1 MTEPWDLDWGT
12 HADWSSLPRIEPR
25 IPALLELFRTRYE
38 SRDVL
43 RRDDRRITYGE
54 LEAKSAILARQL
66 LASGVGKGSRIGVM
80 LPSDE
85 TFLITFLAIVRIGA
99 VAATLPTLARPAEI
113 LKIVR
118 HADLHM
124 LFAAKRYLHHDYVE
138 RIEEAFGSIVGQRMP
153 YRLPEAPYLRE
164 VWLWGDGASPVWAQQ
179 VDLTHEPEIHAA
191 LLAAAEAQVHSSD
204 PAVIIYT
211 SGSTAEPKGVI
222 HSQGSCVRQ
231 GMKVAASMKYNSDE
245 RAYAPLPFFWVG
257 GLMTTAMCIMCLGAT
272 MIDSDKTG
280 AERLDFLE
288 RERITTV
295 VAWPHIIRGLV
306 AEPTFAARDWSSVRK
321 GLLFEALPPEI
332 RPKDAGL
339 MATPFG
345 MTETSAIYTIME
357 HNLPEDQRGS
367 VGPMQ
372 RGVEARL
379 VDLDTGKVFAHWA
392 DGDWTADSD
401 GKIGL
406 QQMRSDVMMLGMV
419 KRENAELFTPDGW
432 YSTGDLCSYRRG
444 HLHYHGRADDL
455 IKAAGANV
463 SPREVEAVLLQYP
476 GVAAAHATAVPD
488 RQRGSIVG
496 AVVVPQDGVEL
507 DADVIRRA
515 AAKSLAS
522 YKTPRVLI
530 VVERSRVPT
539 LPSSKVD
546 RRGLAQLLQEAHE
559 ADG

>member
-25 IPALLELFRTRYE
+25 IPALLEHFRTHYA

-43 RRDDRRITYGE
+43 KRDEQHVTYGE
-54 LEAKSAILARQL
+54 LEAKSAVLARQL

-85 TFLITFLAIVRIGA
+85 TFLTTFLAIARIGA
-99 VAATLPTLARPAEI
+99 VAVTLPTLARPAEI
-113 LKIVR
+113 LKIVL

-124 LFAAKRYLHHDYVE
+124 LFAAKRYRNHDYVE
-138 RIEEAFGSIVGQRMP
+138 RIEEAIRGVSGQRLP
-153 YRLPEAPYLRE
+153 YRLPEVPYLRE
-164 VWLWGDGASPVWAQQ
+164 VWLWGDGAAPLWARR
-179 VDLTHEPEIHAA
+179 VDLTGESGVNAA
-191 LLAAAEAQVHSSD
+191 LLSAAEAQVHSSD
-204 PAVIIYT
+204 PAVIVYT

-231 GMKVAASMKYNSDE
+231 GMKVAASMKYKSDE

-257 GLMTTAMCIMCLGAT
+257 GLMTTAMCIMCVGAT
-272 MIDSDKTG
+272 MIDTEKTG

-295 VAWPHIIRGLV
+295 IVWPHIIRGLV
-306 AEPTFAARDWSSVRK
+306 AEPTFETRDWSSIRNGV
-321 GLLFEALPPEI
+321 LFEALPPQI

-339 MATPFG
+339 IATPFG
-345 MTETSAIYTIME
+345 MTETSAIYTILDI
-357 HNLPEDQRGS
+357 NLPEDQRGS
-367 VGPMQ
+367 VGPLQ
-372 RGVEARL
+372 RGVESRL
-379 VDLDTGKVFAHWA
+379 VDVDTGSVIAHWA

-401 GKIGL
+401 GKVGL
-406 QQMRSDVMMLGMV
+406 QQVRSDVMMLGMV
-419 KRENAELFTPDGW
+419 KRENADVFTPDGW
-432 YSTGDLCSYRRG
+432 YPTGDLCAYRRG

-488 RQRGSIVG
+488 RQRGSMVG

-507 DADVIRRA
+507 DVDAIRRE

-522 YKTPRVLI
+522 YKAPRVLI
-530 VVERSRVPT
+530 VVERSKVPT

-546 RRGLAQLLQEAHE
+546 RRALAQLLQDAHE
-559 ADG
+559 ANG

>member
-1 MTEPWDLDWGT
+1 
-12 HADWSSLPRIEPR
+12 
-25 IPALLELFRTRYE
+25 LLEQFRTHYA

-43 RRDDRRITYGE
+43 KRDERRLTYGE
-54 LEAKSAILARQL
+54 LDAKSAILARQL
-66 LASGVGKGSRIGVM
+66 LSAGVGKGNRIGVM

-85 TFLITFLAIVRIGA
+85 TFLITFLAITRIGA
-99 VAATLPTLARPAEI
+99 VAVTLPTLARPAEI
-113 LKIVR
+113 LTIVR
-118 HADLHM
+118 HSDLHM
-124 LFAAKRYLHHDYVE
+124 LFAAKRYRHHDYAE
-138 RIEEAFGSIVGQRMP
+138 RIEEAIPSMVRQRPP
-153 YRLPEAPYLRE
+153 YRLPEAPYLRK
-164 VWLWGDGASPVWAQQ
+164 VCLWGDGASPVWAQQ
-179 VDLTHEPEIHAA
+179 VDLSPEPEVDVT
-191 LLAAAEAQVHSSD
+191 LLSAVEAQVHSSD
-204 PAVIIYT
+204 PAVIVYT
-211 SGSTAEPKGVI
+211 SGSTADPKGVI

-231 GMKVAASMKYNSDE
+231 GMKVAASMKYRSDE

-272 MIDSDKTG
+272 MIDTEKTG
-280 AERLDFLE
+280 VERLDFLE

-306 AEPTFAARDWSSVRK
+306 AEPTFEARDWSSVRN
-321 GLLFEALPPEI
+321 GVLFEALPPEI

-339 MATPFG
+339 IATPFG

-357 HNLPEDQRGS
+357 PNLPEDQRGS
-367 VGPMQ
+367 VGPLQ
-372 RGVEARL
+372 RGVESRL
-379 VDLDTGKVFAHWA
+379 VDLDTGNVLAHWA
-392 DGDWTADSD
+392 EGDWTADSD

-406 QQMRSDVMMLGMV
+406 QQVRSDVMMLGMV
-419 KRENAELFTPDGW
+419 KRENSDVFTADGW
-432 YSTGDLCSYRRG
+432 YSTGDLCAYRRG
-444 HLHYHGRADDL
+444 HLHYHGRTDDL

-488 RQRGSIVG
+488 RERGSLVG

-507 DADVIRRA
+507 DADTIRRE

-530 VVERSRVPT
+530 VLERAKVPT

-546 RRGLAQLLQEAHE
+546 RRGIARLLQEAHE
-559 ADG
+559 AALSPT

>member
-12 HADWSSLPRIEPR
+12 HADWSALPRIEPR
-25 IPALLELFRTRYE
+25 IPALLEHFRTHYA

-43 RRDDRRITYGE
+43 KRDDQRVTYGE
-54 LEAKSAILARQL
+54 LEAKSAVLARQL
-66 LASGVGKGSRIGVM
+66 LGAGVGKGSRIGVM

-85 TFLITFLAIVRIGA
+85 TFLTTFLAISRIGA
-99 VAATLPTLARPAEI
+99 VAVTLPTLARPAEI

-124 LFAAKRYLHHDYVE
+124 LFAAKRYRNHNYVE
-138 RIEEAFGSIVGQRMP
+138 RIEEAFRGISGQRIP
-153 YRLPEAPYLRE
+153 YRLPEVPYLRE
-164 VWLWGDGASPVWAQQ
+164 VWLWGDGAAPVWARQ
-179 VDLTHEPEIHAA
+179 VDLTREPTVDAI
-191 LLAAAEAQVHSSD
+191 LLSAAESQVHSSD
-204 PAVIIYT
+204 PAVIVYT
-211 SGSTAEPKGVI
+211 SGSTADPKGII

-231 GMKVAASMKYNSDE
+231 GMKVAASMKYKSDE

-257 GLMTTAMCIMCLGAT
+257 GLMTTAMCIMCVGAT
-272 MIDSDKTG
+272 MIDTEKTG

-295 VAWPHIIRGLV
+295 VAWPHIIRALV
-306 AEPTFAARDWSSVRK
+306 AEPTFEKRDWSSMRNGV
-321 GLLFEALPPEI
+321 LFEALPPKI

-339 MATPFG
+339 IATPFG
-345 MTETSAIYTIME
+345 MTETSAIYTILDI
-357 HNLPEDQRGS
+357 NLPEDQRGS
-367 VGPMQ
+367 VGPLQ
-372 RGVEARL
+372 RGVESRL
-379 VDLDTGKVFAHWA
+379 VDVDTGKVIAHWA

-401 GKIGL
+401 GKVGL
-406 QQMRSDVMMLGMV
+406 QQVRSDVMMLGMV
-419 KRENAELFTPDGW
+419 KRENADVFTADGW
-432 YSTGDLCSYRRG
+432 YSTGDLCAYRGG
-444 HLHYHGRADDL
+444 HLHYHGRVDDL

-463 SPREVEAVLLQYP
+463 SPREVESVLLQYP

-488 RQRGSIVG
+488 HQRGTMVG

-507 DADVIRRA
+507 DVNAIQRE

-530 VVERSRVPT
+530 VVERSKVPT

-546 RRGLAQLLQEAHE
+546 RRALAQLLQDAHE
-559 ADG
+559 ANG